1 VLVIVYHLLSDPTAR
16 FHDLGAEHYESRIN
30 KERRA
35 RKPSHP
41 TPGRHRTKIVIRNGM
56 AAIIEPEAA

>member
-35 RKPSHP
+35 RNLA
-41 TPGRHRTKIVIRNGM
+41 TQLQAVTGQKIVIRNGL
-56 AAIIEPEAA
+56 AAIEPEAA